1 MLEVQGIDV
10 FYGEFQALFE
20 MSLEVRE
27 KETVITVGPNGAGKS
42 TLLRAVSGLLPCRK
56 GSVSFL
62 GQPVHNLPAHKIVE
76 LGIAHVPEGGRVFPR
91 LTVVEN
97 LKIGSYTKK
106 ARASVERT
114 LQEIYE
120 LFPRLAERRMQ
131 LADTLSGGERQML
144 AIARSLMSGPK
155 LIMLDE
161 PTSGLAPLVVSM
173 LFDFVGRIK
182 SQGYSILMVE
192 QNVRK
197 ALELSDRAYLLES
210 GRVRLQGNREE
221 FSQESYIRQ
230 AYLGL

>member
-10 FYGEFQALFE
+10 FYGEFQALFN

-27 KETVITVGPNGAGKS
+27 QETVITVGPNGAGKS
-42 TLLRAVSGLLPCRK
+42 TLLRAISGLLPCRN
-56 GSVSFL
+56 GSIRFL
-62 GQPVHNLPAHKIVE
+62 GQAVHNLQAHRIVE
-76 LGIAHVPEGGRVFPR
+76 LGIAHVPEGGRVFPH
-91 LTVVEN
+91 LTVLEN
-97 LKIGSYTKK
+97 LKIGSYIRK
-106 ARASVERT
+106 ARGAADRN
-114 LQEIYE
+114 LGEIYQ
-120 LFPRLAERRMQ
+120 LFPRLAERRLQ

-144 AIARSLMSGPK
+144 AIARSLMSGPR
-155 LIMLDE
+155 LILLDE
-161 PTSGLAPLVVSM
+161 PSSGLAPLVVGM
-173 LFDFVGRIK
+173 LFDFISRIK

-210 GRVRLQGNREE
+210 GRVRLQGTREE

>member
-120 LFPRLAERRMQ
+120 LFPRLAERRVQ

>member
-131 LADTLSGGERQML
+131 LSDTLSGGERQML